1 MADSKITDLIIAYKT
16 EISYPEGDDIHLIEG
31 RVWELDQN
39 LELTT
44 EDIFE
49 IVCQEY
55 HLNAELIEK
64 ELNCKCPF
72 ALTGFLSEL
81 ERTEVSDYSILE
93 EINIL
98 PHGSQSESTIGE

>member
-1 MADSKITDLIIAYKT
+1 MTSQITDLIIAYKR
-16 EISYPEGDDIHLIEG
+16 EISYPEGNDIHLIEG

-55 HLNAELIEK
+55 HLNADSIETA
-64 ELNCKCPF
+64 LSCKCPF
-72 ALTGFLSEL
+72 ALTGFLKEFENSDM
-81 ERTEVSDYSILE
+81 TEYLDY
-93 EINIL
+93 
-98 PHGSQSESTIGE
+98 

>member
-1 MADSKITDLIIAYKT
+1 MAVSKITDLIIAYKT
-16 EISYPEGDDIHLIEG
+16 EISYPERDDIHLIEE

-44 EDIFE
+44 EDIFDA
-49 IVCQEY
+49 VCQEY

-72 ALTGFLSEL
+72 AIKRLLKGVTTDRSF
-81 ERTEVSDYSILE
+81 
-93 EINIL
+93 
-98 PHGSQSESTIGE
+98 